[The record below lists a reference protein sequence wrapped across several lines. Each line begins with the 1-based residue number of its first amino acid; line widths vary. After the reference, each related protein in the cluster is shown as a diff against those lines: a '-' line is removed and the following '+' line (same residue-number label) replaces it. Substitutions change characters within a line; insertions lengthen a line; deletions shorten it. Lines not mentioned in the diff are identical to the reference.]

1 MTSKA
6 WPCILLLLCL
16 LLAVGGCGT
25 NDTNNGNT
33 PPKQETGESN
43 TPSDSGPEQPSP
55 SPPPAESDPGPGEG
69 SDTDDPVA
77 AMLSEMT
84 MEEKVGQLVIFGLEG
99 TTLQEETRNMIERY
113 AVGGFILYK
122 DNVDNLA
129 QTVELGNQLKAA
141 NREHGVPLLL
151 GIDQEGGRVD
161 RMPGGVSKVPPP
173 GKIAAKDDKTYTYAT
188 GQALGLQVRS
198 LGLNLDFAPVLD
210 IDSNPDN
217 PVIGDRAYGHTPQ
230 SVIAHGLEAM
240 EGLRSSRVVPVVKH
254 FPGHGDT
261 DVDSHLELP
270 VIHKSKAELQD
281 FELKPFAAAIDA
293 GTDAVM
299 VAHLLIPDLDPDY
312 PASLSETI
320 IDGLLRQELGFEGV
334 VMTDDLTMQGITKQH
349 TVGEAAVL
357 SLRAGSDIVLIGH
370 HHGQQAEVM
379 EEILAS
385 VRKGELTDEQLD
397 AKAGR
402 VLRLKQGYQLTDDP
416 LQAVTEQALNAQM
429 VELLDTK

>member
-1 MTSKA
+1 MF
-6 WPCILLLLCL
+6 CL
-16 LLAVGGCGT
+16 LLAAGGCGT
-25 NDTNNGNT
+25 NGNDNNNI

-43 TPSDSGPEQPSP
+43 NPTDTGQQQPNP
-55 SPPPAESDPGPGEG
+55 SPPSAEPDPAPGEG
-69 SDTDDPVA
+69 IAPDDPVA
-77 AMLSEMT
+77 AMLSEMSV
-84 MEEKVGQLVIFGLEG
+84 EEKVGQLVIFGLEG
-99 TTLQEETRNMIERY
+99 TTLQDETREMIERY

-122 DNVDNLA
+122 DNVDTLA

-141 NREHGVPLLL
+141 NREHGIPLLL

-161 RMPGGVSKVPPP
+161 RMPGGVSKVPAPE
-173 GKIAAKDDKTYTYAT
+173 KIAAKDDKSYTYAS
-188 GQALGLQVRS
+188 GQALGLQVRA

-240 EGLRSSRVVPVVKH
+240 EGLRASRVVPVVKH

-261 DVDSHLELP
+261 DVDSHLDLP
-270 VIHKSKAELQD
+270 VIHKSRAELED

-293 GTDAVM
+293 ETDAVM
-299 VAHLLIPDLDPDY
+299 VAHLLIPDLDPEY

-320 IDGLLRQELGFEGV
+320 IDGLLRQELGFDGV

-379 EEILAS
+379 ETILAS
-385 VRKGELTDEQLD
+385 VREGELTEEQLD
-397 AKAGR
+397 AKVGR

-416 LQAVTEQALNAQM
+416 LQAVTEQALNAQIA
-429 VELLDTK
+429 ELLDTK